1 MEETNT
7 SEVLY
12 KKGFNEG
19 YIIAKHIQ
27 NFSFK
32 TNAPGMRTEGFIAG
46 QKQFIIERDKNR
58 LPEWLKSTSNKNI
71 NKENSPSRKRE
82 RGMERE

>member
-1 MEETNT
+1 MEETST
-7 SEVLY
+7 SALLY
-12 KKGFNEG
+12 QIGFNEG

-32 TNAPGMRTEGFIAG
+32 TNTPGIRTEGFIDG

-58 LPEWLKSTSNKNI
+58 LPDWLKSSSNKNI
-71 NKENSPSRKRE
+71 NKENNPSKNRE

>member
-7 SEVLY
+7 SAVLY
-12 KKGFNEG
+12 QKGFNEG

-32 TNAPGMRTEGFIAG
+32 TSAPGMRTEGFMDG

-58 LPEWLKSTSNKNI
+58 LPNWLKSSSNKNI
-71 NKENSPSRKRE
+71 KKENNPTKKRE
-82 RGMERE
+82 RGMDKE

>member
-1 MEETNT
+1 MEETST
-7 SEVLY
+7 SALLY
-12 KKGFNEG
+12 QKGFNEG

-32 TNAPGMRTEGFIAG
+32 TNAPGIRTKGFIDG

-58 LPEWLKSTSNKNI
+58 LPDWLKSSSNKTI
-71 NKENSPSRKRE
+71 NKENNPSKKRE
-82 RGMERE
+82 RGMER